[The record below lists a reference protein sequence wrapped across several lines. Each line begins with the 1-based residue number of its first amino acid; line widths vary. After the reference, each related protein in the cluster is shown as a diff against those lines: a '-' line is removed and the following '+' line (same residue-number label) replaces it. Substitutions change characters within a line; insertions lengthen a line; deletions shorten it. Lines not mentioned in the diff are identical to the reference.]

1 MLLREFVAMGK
12 MFYNRGSSWIAIFL
26 GFASIAT
33 MVKVYEDFFRIQ
45 FGMQISTVLGIII
58 PCYIIMCVIIG
69 YLDYKWGLMKA
80 EADVGYRAAPL
91 ADKQREEVSEILRL
105 LKK

>member
-1 MLLREFVAMGK
+1 MTARELIAFGK
-12 MFYNRGSSWIAIFL
+12 MMYNRGVSWVSIFL

-33 MVKVYEDFFRIQ
+33 MVKVYEDFFLIHL
-45 FGMQISTVLGIII
+45 GMPISTVLAIII
-58 PCYIIMCVIIG
+58 PCYIVGCGIIG
-69 YLDYKWGLMKA
+69 YFDYKWGMMK
-80 EADVGYRAAPL
+80 EESDIGYRAAPL